1 MRSAGPLSSSGTC
14 WEAHMAQHSSQ
25 LCWVTALHRDPP
37 GHPCTSF
44 LLPPPTAKVPY
55 VSHCNL
61 AGKSGR
67 GHCWLTFWSVQGPHQ
82 GVLLGVWEHAQ
93 DFPCTPR

>member
-14 WEAHMAQHSSQ
+14 WEAHMAQHSLVCSQ
-25 LCWVTALHRDPP
+25 LSWVMAHHKEAP

-44 LLPPPTAKVPY
+44 ILHPSPLPTPTPAKVPY

-61 AGKSGR
+61 AGRSGR
-67 GHCWLTFWSVQGPHQ
+67 GHCWLTF
-82 GVLLGVWEHAQ
+82 
-93 DFPCTPR
+93 